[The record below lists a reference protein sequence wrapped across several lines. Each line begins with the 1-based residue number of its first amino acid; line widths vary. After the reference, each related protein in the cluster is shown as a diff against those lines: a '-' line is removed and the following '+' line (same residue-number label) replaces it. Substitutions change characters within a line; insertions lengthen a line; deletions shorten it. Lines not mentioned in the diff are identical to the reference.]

1 MKKALIILAKN
12 PVKGNVKTRL
22 AASAGDEK
30 TLLIYQELLSK
41 TFDVTKGIFSH
52 KFVFYSNFVDDND
65 IWENN
70 LYQKKLQ
77 EGSTLGDKMK
87 NAFKNLFAE
96 GYNRIVIIG
105 TDCYELKT
113 EDIQQAFSLLN
124 HSELVIGPASDGG
137 YYLLGMSEFIPDVFD
152 NIEWSTNKVF
162 DQTMAVYK
170 EMNTNVSLLRKL
182 NDIDTIE
189 DVKRQP
195 ALLNMLKK

>member
-22 AASAGDEK
+22 AASTGDEK

-124 HSELVIGPASDGG
+124 HSEVVIGPASDGG

-162 DQTMAVYK
+162 DQTMAVCK